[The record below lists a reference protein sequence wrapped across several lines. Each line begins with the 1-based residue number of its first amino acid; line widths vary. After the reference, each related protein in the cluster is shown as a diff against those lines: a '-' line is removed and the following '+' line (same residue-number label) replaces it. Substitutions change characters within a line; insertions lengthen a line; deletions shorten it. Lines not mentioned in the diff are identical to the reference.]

1 MLGQEDLIK
10 EGLAILGS
18 PAPAK
23 FFTIDVGKRVGPD
36 FNKDQLFIELH
47 LHRNYKIF
55 IHDPKFFTLNY
66 LITALPS
73 LQRDIFVDNTEC
85 HYYAMVMTEVEELDL
100 EADPCKKD
108 GEYNFQ
114 VNQFKCAVC
123 IVRETLRKCPF
134 RPLSFWVC
142 VKHFSKS
149 PFSPH

>member
-18 PAPAK
+18 PAPPAK
-23 FFTIDVGKRVGPD
+23 FFTIDVGKRVGPE
-36 FNKDQLFIELH
+36 FIKDQLFIELH
-47 LHRNYKIF
+47 LNRNYKIF

-66 LITALPS
+66 LPTALPS
-73 LQRDIFVDNTEC
+73 LQRDIFVDEDYTES

-114 VNQFKCAVC
+114 VNTFTCVIC
-123 IVRETLRKCPF
+123 FIYGETLRKCPCK
-134 RPLSFWVC
+134 PLIFFIV
-142 VKHFSKS
+142 
-149 PFSPH
+149 

>member
-18 PAPAK
+18 PAPPAK

-47 LHRNYKIF
+47 LKRNYKIF

-114 VNQFKCAVC
+114 VNNFTCSVCFIWRDFKKVS
-123 IVRETLRKCPF
+123 V
-134 RPLSFWVC
+134 
-142 VKHFSKS
+142 
-149 PFSPH
+149 